1 MQDKKQTSA
10 KIHLIF
16 STLLLALA
24 IVAEFYTMVNY
35 PAQYLPIALFA
46 ILMLIFLNIAVNSV
60 FTIKLAGEKRRDEQ
74 YESILKSE
82 KASYLLLKKYFEEI
96 DDKIDILQASA
107 KVPTEEIVTAQK
119 GVAKAVIS
127 KNRENAEA
135 IIASN
140 DQVMDKITEF
150 EDRLSN
156 NNGELI
162 SEQKDISS
170 DAVTQLIMKQQELV
184 EDIKDME
191 IRLNQA
197 IMQTQQI
204 ISSQPVQ
211 LTADVNVPTQPV
223 TVQMTGMPV
232 MTAPAPA
239 PMQEPAVQTAVQT
252 PVQMESAEVSD
263 DDLIIDSFAEE
274 ELVDPVVEEIEEQ
287 EIIEESVIDS
297 EPEVV
302 AEERV
307 IDSEPEVVAEEL
319 VIDSEPEV
327 VVDEPVMDNEPEVV
341 VDEPVMDSE
350 PEVVVDE
357 PVVDS
362 EPEAATESAV
372 EEVSPMPDLFDPN
385 KKLSPE
391 EIAAMFANADSV
403 SAPEAVEEPVVDSE
417 PEIVAEPAVE
427 EASPMP
433 DLSDPNKK
441 LSPEEIAAMFANADS
456 VSAPE
461 AVEEPVVD
469 SEPEIVAEPAV
480 EEASPMPDLSD
491 PNKKLSQEEIAAIF
505 ANADDSMSEPA
516 DEPVAA
522 SEPEIP
528 PMPDLSDPNK
538 KLSEDEIAALIANL

>member
-24 IVAEFYTMVNY
+24 LVAEFYTMVNY

-46 ILMLIFLNIAVNSV
+46 VLMLIFLNIAVNSV

-239 PMQEPAVQTAVQT
+239 QEPAVQAAVQTPVQT
-252 PVQMESAEVSD
+252 PVQMEGAEVSD

-274 ELVDPVVEEIEEQ
+274 ELVDPVVEEIEEP
-287 EIIEESVIDS
+287 EVIEEPVIDS

-302 AEERV
+302 AEEPV
-307 IDSEPEVVAEEL
+307 IDSEPEVVAEES
-319 VIDSEPEV
+319 VVDSGPEV
-327 VVDEPVMDNEPEVV
+327 VAEEPVIDG
-341 VDEPVMDSE
+341 E

-362 EPEAATESAV
+362 EPEASTESAV
-372 EEVSPMPDLFDPN
+372 EEV
-385 KKLSPE
+385 
-391 EIAAMFANADSV
+391 
-403 SAPEAVEEPVVDSE
+403 
-417 PEIVAEPAVE
+417 
-427 EASPMP
+427 SPMP

-469 SEPEIVAEPAV
+469 SEPELVAEPAV
-480 EEASPMPDLSD
+480 EEVSPMPDLSD
-491 PNKKLSQEEIAAIF
+491 PNKKLSPEEIAAMFANADSVSAPEVVEEPVVDSEPEIVAEPAVEEVSPMSDLSEPNKKLSQEEITAIF
-505 ANADDSMSEPA
+505 ANADSMSEPA

-538 KLSEDEIAALIANL
+538 KLSDDEIAALIANL

>member
-24 IVAEFYTMVNY
+24 LVAEFYTMVNY

-46 ILMLIFLNIAVNSV
+46 VLMLIFLNIAVNSV
-60 FTIKLAGEKRRDEQ
+60 FAIKLAGEKRRDEQ

-239 PMQEPAVQTAVQT
+239 PMQEPAVQAAVQT

-274 ELVDPVVEEIEEQ
+274 ELVDPAVEEIEEP
-287 EIIEESVIDS
+287 EVIEE
-297 EPEVV
+297 P
-302 AEERV
+302 V

-327 VVDEPVMDNEPEVV
+327 VVDEPVVDSEPEVV

-350 PEVVVDE
+350 PE
-357 PVVDS
+357 
-362 EPEAATESAV
+362 
-372 EEVSPMPDLFDPN
+372 
-385 KKLSPE
+385 
-391 EIAAMFANADSV
+391 
-403 SAPEAVEEPVVDSE
+403 
-417 PEIVAEPAVE
+417 IVAEPAAE
-427 EASPMP
+427 EVPPMP

-461 AVEEPVVD
+461 AVEEAVVD

-480 EEASPMPDLSD
+480 EEVSPMSDLSE
-491 PNKKLSQEEIAAIF
+491 PNKKLSQEEITAIF
-505 ANADDSMSEPA
+505 ANADSMSEPA

-522 SEPEIP
+522 SKPEIP

-538 KLSEDEIAALIANL
+538 KLSDDEIAALIANL

>member
-239 PMQEPAVQTAVQT
+239 PMQEPAVQAAVQT

-327 VVDEPVMDNEPEVV
+327 VVDEPVMD
-341 VDEPVMDSE
+341 SE

-362 EPEAATESAV
+362 EPEAATEPAV
-372 EEVSPMPDLFDPN
+372 EEV
-385 KKLSPE
+385 
-391 EIAAMFANADSV
+391 
-403 SAPEAVEEPVVDSE
+403 
-417 PEIVAEPAVE
+417 
-427 EASPMP
+427 SPMP

-461 AVEEPVVD
+461 EVEEPVVD

-480 EEASPMPDLSD
+480 EEVSPMPDLPD

-538 KLSEDEIAALIANL
+538 KLSDDEIAALIANL

>member
-16 STLLLALA
+16 STLLLALVL
-24 IVAEFYTMVNY
+24 VAEFYTMVNY

-232 MTAPAPA
+232 MTAPAP
-239 PMQEPAVQTAVQT
+239 MQEPAVQTAVQT

-302 AEERV
+302 AEEPV

-357 PVVDS
+357 P
-362 EPEAATESAV
+362 EAATESAV
-372 EEVSPMPDLFDPN
+372 EEV
-385 KKLSPE
+385 
-391 EIAAMFANADSV
+391 
-403 SAPEAVEEPVVDSE
+403 
-417 PEIVAEPAVE
+417 
-427 EASPMP
+427 SPMP

-456 VSAPE
+456 VSVPE
-461 AVEEPVVD
+461 EVEEPVVD

-538 KLSEDEIAALIANL
+538 KLSDDEIAALIANL

>member
-184 EDIKDME
+184 EDIKNME

-252 PVQMESAEVSD
+252 PAQMESAEVSD

-302 AEERV
+302 AEEPFIDSEPEAV
-307 IDSEPEVVAEEL
+307 AEEPFIDSEPEVVAE
-319 VIDSEPEV
+319 P
-327 VVDEPVMDNEPEVV
+327 VVDSEPEVV

-362 EPEAATESAV
+362 EPEAAT
-372 EEVSPMPDLFDPN
+372 
-385 KKLSPE
+385 
-391 EIAAMFANADSV
+391 
-403 SAPEAVEEPVVDSE
+403 
-417 PEIVAEPAVE
+417 EPAVE

-461 AVEEPVVD
+461 EVEEPVVD

-480 EEASPMPDLSD
+480 EEVSPMPDLSD

-538 KLSEDEIAALIANL
+538 KLSDDEIAALIANL

>member
-16 STLLLALA
+16 SILLLALA
-24 IVAEFYTMVNY
+24 LVAEFYTMVNY

-46 ILMLIFLNIAVNSV
+46 VLMLIFLNIAVNSV

-239 PMQEPAVQTAVQT
+239 PMQEPAVQAAVQTPVQT
-252 PVQMESAEVSD
+252 PVQMESAEVGD
-263 DDLIIDSFAEE
+263 DDLIIDSFAED
-274 ELVDPVVEEIEEQ
+274 ELVDPVVEEIEEP
-287 EIIEESVIDS
+287 EVIEEPVIDS

-302 AEERV
+302 AEEPV
-307 IDSEPEVVAEEL
+307 IDSEPEVVAEESVVDSEPEVVAEEP
-319 VIDSEPEV
+319 VIDGEPEV
-327 VVDEPVMDNEPEVV
+327 VVDEPVV
-341 VDEPVMDSE
+341 DSE

-362 EPEAATESAV
+362 EPEAST
-372 EEVSPMPDLFDPN
+372 
-385 KKLSPE
+385 
-391 EIAAMFANADSV
+391 
-403 SAPEAVEEPVVDSE
+403 
-417 PEIVAEPAVE
+417 EPAAE
-427 EASPMP
+427 EASPM
-433 DLSDPNKK
+433 SD
-441 LSPEEIAAMFANADS
+441 
-456 VSAPE
+456 VSE
-461 AVEEPVVD
+461 
-469 SEPEIVAEPAV
+469 
-480 EEASPMPDLSD
+480 

-505 ANADDSMSEPA
+505 ANADSMSEPA

-538 KLSEDEIAALIANL
+538 KLSDDEIAALIANL

>member
-302 AEERV
+302 AEE
-307 IDSEPEVVAEEL
+307 L
-319 VIDSEPEV
+319 VIDS
-327 VVDEPVMDNEPEVV
+327 EPEVV

-362 EPEAATESAV
+362 EPEAATEPAV
-372 EEVSPMPDLFDPN
+372 EEV
-385 KKLSPE
+385 
-391 EIAAMFANADSV
+391 
-403 SAPEAVEEPVVDSE
+403 
-417 PEIVAEPAVE
+417 
-427 EASPMP
+427 SPMP

-461 AVEEPVVD
+461 EVEEPVVD

-480 EEASPMPDLSD
+480 EEVSPMPDLPD

-538 KLSEDEIAALIANL
+538 KLSDDEIAALIANL

>member
-46 ILMLIFLNIAVNSV
+46 VLMLIFLNIAVNSV

-232 MTAPAPA
+232 MTAPAP
-239 PMQEPAVQTAVQT
+239 MQEPAVQTAVQT

-302 AEERV
+302 AEE
-307 IDSEPEVVAEEL
+307 L
-319 VIDSEPEV
+319 VIDS
-327 VVDEPVMDNEPEVV
+327 EPEVV

-372 EEVSPMPDLFDPN
+372 EEVSPMPDL
-385 KKLSPE
+385 
-391 EIAAMFANADSV
+391 
-403 SAPEAVEEPVVDSE
+403 
-417 PEIVAEPAVE
+417 
-427 EASPMP
+427 
-433 DLSDPNKK
+433 SDPNKK

-461 AVEEPVVD
+461 EVEEPVVD

-480 EEASPMPDLSD
+480 EEVSPMPDLPD

-538 KLSEDEIAALIANL
+538 KLSDDEIAALIANL

>member
-24 IVAEFYTMVNY
+24 LVAEFYTMVNY

-302 AEERV
+302 AEEQV

-372 EEVSPMPDLFDPN
+372 EEVSPMPDLPDPN

-403 SAPEAVEEPVVDSE
+403 SAPEEVEEPVVDSE

-427 EASPMP
+427 EVSPMP
-433 DLSDPNKK
+433 DLP
-441 LSPEEIAAMFANADS
+441 
-456 VSAPE
+456 
-461 AVEEPVVD
+461 
-469 SEPEIVAEPAV
+469 
-480 EEASPMPDLSD
+480 D

-538 KLSEDEIAALIANL
+538 KLSDDEIAALIANL

>member
-46 ILMLIFLNIAVNSV
+46 VLMLIFLNIAVNSV

-232 MTAPAPA
+232 MTAPAP
-239 PMQEPAVQTAVQT
+239 MQEPAVQT

-302 AEERV
+302 AEEPV
-307 IDSEPEVVAEEL
+307 IDSEPEIVDEPVM
-319 VIDSEPEV
+319 DSEPEV
-327 VVDEPVMDNEPEVV
+327 VVDEPVMDSEPEVV

-372 EEVSPMPDLFDPN
+372 EEVSPM
-385 KKLSPE
+385 S
-391 EIAAMFANADSV
+391 
-403 SAPEAVEEPVVDSE
+403 
-417 PEIVAEPAVE
+417 
-427 EASPMP
+427 

-461 AVEEPVVD
+461 EVEEPVVD

-480 EEASPMPDLSD
+480 EEVSPMPDLPD

-505 ANADDSMSEPA
+505 ANADSVSEPA

-538 KLSEDEIAALIANL
+538 KLSDDEIAALIANL

>member
-24 IVAEFYTMVNY
+24 LVAEFYTMVNY

-46 ILMLIFLNIAVNSV
+46 VLMLIFLNIAVNSA

-239 PMQEPAVQTAVQT
+239 PMQEPAVQAAVQTPVQT

-274 ELVDPVVEEIEEQ
+274 ELVDPVVEEIEE
-287 EIIEESVIDS
+287 
-297 EPEVV
+297 P
-302 AEERV
+302 V

-327 VVDEPVMDNEPEVV
+327 VVDEPVVDSEPEVV

-357 PVVDS
+357 PV
-362 EPEAATESAV
+362 
-372 EEVSPMPDLFDPN
+372 M
-385 KKLSPE
+385 
-391 EIAAMFANADSV
+391 
-403 SAPEAVEEPVVDSE
+403 DSE
-417 PEIVAEPAVE
+417 PEIVAESAAE
-427 EASPMP
+427 EVPPMP

-480 EEASPMPDLSD
+480 EEVSPMSDLSE
-491 PNKKLSQEEIAAIF
+491 PNKKLSQEEITAIF
-505 ANADDSMSEPA
+505 ANADSMSEPA

-538 KLSEDEIAALIANL
+538 KLSDDEIAALIANL

>member
-232 MTAPAPA
+232 MTAPAP
-239 PMQEPAVQTAVQT
+239 MQEPAVQAAVQT

-302 AEERV
+302 AEE
-307 IDSEPEVVAEEL
+307 L

-327 VVDEPVMDNEPEVV
+327 VVDEPVMDSEPEVV

-362 EPEAATESAV
+362 EPEAATEPAV
-372 EEVSPMPDLFDPN
+372 EEV
-385 KKLSPE
+385 
-391 EIAAMFANADSV
+391 
-403 SAPEAVEEPVVDSE
+403 
-417 PEIVAEPAVE
+417 
-427 EASPMP
+427 SPMP

-456 VSAPE
+456 VSVPE

-480 EEASPMPDLSD
+480 EEVSPMPDLPD
-491 PNKKLSQEEIAAIF
+491 QNKKLSQEEIAAIF
-505 ANADDSMSEPA
+505 ANADSVSEPA

-538 KLSEDEIAALIANL
+538 KLSDDEIAALIANL

>member
-372 EEVSPMPDLFDPN
+372 EEVSPMPDL
-385 KKLSPE
+385 
-391 EIAAMFANADSV
+391 
-403 SAPEAVEEPVVDSE
+403 
-417 PEIVAEPAVE
+417 
-427 EASPMP
+427 
-433 DLSDPNKK
+433 SDPNKK

-461 AVEEPVVD
+461 EVEEPVVD

-480 EEASPMPDLSD
+480 EEVSPMPD

-505 ANADDSMSEPA
+505 ANADSMSEPA

-538 KLSEDEIAALIANL
+538 KLSDDEIAALIANL

>member
-46 ILMLIFLNIAVNSV
+46 VLMLIFLNIAVNSA

-239 PMQEPAVQTAVQT
+239 PMQEPAVQAAVQT
-252 PVQMESAEVSD
+252 PVQAPVQMESAEVSD

-274 ELVDPVVEEIEEQ
+274 ELMDPVVEEIEEP
-287 EIIEESVIDS
+287 EVIEE
-297 EPEVV
+297 P
-302 AEERV
+302 
-307 IDSEPEVVAEEL
+307 

-327 VVDEPVMDNEPEVV
+327 VVEEPVVDSEPEVVVEEPVMDSEQELVAEELVIDSEPEVV

-362 EPEAATESAV
+362 EPEV
-372 EEVSPMPDLFDPN
+372 VVD
-385 KKLSPE
+385 
-391 EIAAMFANADSV
+391 
-403 SAPEAVEEPVVDSE
+403 EPVVDSE
-417 PEIVAEPAVE
+417 PDIVAEPAAE
-427 EASPMP
+427 EVPPMP

-480 EEASPMPDLSD
+480 EEVSPMSDLSE
-491 PNKKLSQEEIAAIF
+491 PNKKLSQEEITAIF
-505 ANADDSMSEPA
+505 ANADSMSEPA

-538 KLSEDEIAALIANL
+538 KLSDDEIAALIANL

>member
-24 IVAEFYTMVNY
+24 LVAEFYTMVNY

-46 ILMLIFLNIAVNSV
+46 VLMLIFLNIAVNSA

-239 PMQEPAVQTAVQT
+239 PMQEPAVQAAVQT

-274 ELVDPVVEEIEEQ
+274 ELVDPVVEEIEEP
-287 EIIEESVIDS
+287 EVIEE
-297 EPEVV
+297 P
-302 AEERV
+302 V

-327 VVDEPVMDNEPEVV
+327 VVDEPVMDSEPEVV

-357 PVVDS
+357 PV
-362 EPEAATESAV
+362 
-372 EEVSPMPDLFDPN
+372 M
-385 KKLSPE
+385 
-391 EIAAMFANADSV
+391 
-403 SAPEAVEEPVVDSE
+403 DSE
-417 PEIVAEPAVE
+417 PEIVAEPAAE
-427 EASPMP
+427 EVPPMP

-480 EEASPMPDLSD
+480 EEVSPMSDLSE
-491 PNKKLSQEEIAAIF
+491 PNKKLSQEEITAIF
-505 ANADDSMSEPA
+505 ANADSMSEPA

-538 KLSEDEIAALIANL
+538 KLSDDEIAALIANL

>member
-24 IVAEFYTMVNY
+24 LVAEFYTMVNY

-46 ILMLIFLNIAVNSV
+46 VLMLIFLNIAVNSV

-239 PMQEPAVQTAVQT
+239 QEPAVQAAVQT
-252 PVQMESAEVSD
+252 PVQMEGAEVSD

-274 ELVDPVVEEIEEQ
+274 ELVDPVVEEIEEP
-287 EIIEESVIDS
+287 EVIEEPVIDS

-302 AEERV
+302 AEEPV
-307 IDSEPEVVAEEL
+307 IDSEPEVVAEES
-319 VIDSEPEV
+319 VVDSGPEV
-327 VVDEPVMDNEPEVV
+327 VAEEPVIDG
-341 VDEPVMDSE
+341 E

-362 EPEAATESAV
+362 EPEASTESAV
-372 EEVSPMPDLFDPN
+372 EEV
-385 KKLSPE
+385 
-391 EIAAMFANADSV
+391 
-403 SAPEAVEEPVVDSE
+403 
-417 PEIVAEPAVE
+417 
-427 EASPMP
+427 SPMP

-480 EEASPMPDLSD
+480 EEVSPMSDLSE
-491 PNKKLSQEEIAAIF
+491 PNKKLSQEEITAIF
-505 ANADDSMSEPA
+505 ANADSMSEPA

-538 KLSEDEIAALIANL
+538 KLSDDEIAALIANL

>member
-46 ILMLIFLNIAVNSV
+46 VLMLIFLNIAVNSV

-302 AEERV
+302 AEEPV

-341 VDEPVMDSE
+341 VDEPV
-350 PEVVVDE
+350 
-357 PVVDS
+357 VDS

-372 EEVSPMPDLFDPN
+372 EEV
-385 KKLSPE
+385 
-391 EIAAMFANADSV
+391 
-403 SAPEAVEEPVVDSE
+403 
-417 PEIVAEPAVE
+417 
-427 EASPMP
+427 SPMP

-480 EEASPMPDLSD
+480 EEVSPMPDLPD

-505 ANADDSMSEPA
+505 ANADSVSEPA

-522 SEPEIP
+522 NEPEIP

-538 KLSEDEIAALIANL
+538 KLSDDEIAALIANL

>member
-16 STLLLALA
+16 ATLLLALA

-184 EDIKDME
+184 EDIKNME

-302 AEERV
+302 AEEPV

-372 EEVSPMPDLFDPN
+372 EEVSPMPDL
-385 KKLSPE
+385 
-391 EIAAMFANADSV
+391 
-403 SAPEAVEEPVVDSE
+403 
-417 PEIVAEPAVE
+417 
-427 EASPMP
+427 
-433 DLSDPNKK
+433 SDPNKK

-480 EEASPMPDLSD
+480 EEVSPMPDLSD

-538 KLSEDEIAALIANL
+538 KLSDDEIAALIANL

>member
-239 PMQEPAVQTAVQT
+239 PMQEPAVQAAVQT

-327 VVDEPVMDNEPEVV
+327 VVDEPVMD
-341 VDEPVMDSE
+341 SE
-350 PEVVVDE
+350 PEVVVD
-357 PVVDS
+357 

-372 EEVSPMPDLFDPN
+372 EEV
-385 KKLSPE
+385 
-391 EIAAMFANADSV
+391 
-403 SAPEAVEEPVVDSE
+403 
-417 PEIVAEPAVE
+417 
-427 EASPMP
+427 SPMP

-480 EEASPMPDLSD
+480 EEVSPMPDLSD
-491 PNKKLSQEEIAAIF
+491 PNKKLSPEEIAAMFANADSVSAPEAVEEPVVDSEPEIVAEPAVEEVSPMPDLPDQNKKLSQEEIAAIF

-538 KLSEDEIAALIANL
+538 KLSDDEIAALIANL

>member
-239 PMQEPAVQTAVQT
+239 PMQEPAVQAAVQT

-302 AEERV
+302 AEESVIDSEPEIVAEERVIDSEPEVVAEERV

-341 VDEPVMDSE
+341 VDEPV
-350 PEVVVDE
+350 
-357 PVVDS
+357 VDS
-362 EPEAATESAV
+362 EPEIATESAV
-372 EEVSPMPDLFDPN
+372 EEV
-385 KKLSPE
+385 
-391 EIAAMFANADSV
+391 
-403 SAPEAVEEPVVDSE
+403 
-417 PEIVAEPAVE
+417 
-427 EASPMP
+427 SPMP

-461 AVEEPVVD
+461 EVEEPVVD

-480 EEASPMPDLSD
+480 EEVPPMPDLPD

-538 KLSEDEIAALIANL
+538 KLSDDEIAALIANL

>member
-232 MTAPAPA
+232 MTAPAP
-239 PMQEPAVQTAVQT
+239 MQEPAVQAAVQT

-302 AEERV
+302 AEEPV
-307 IDSEPEVVAEEL
+307 IDSEPE
-319 VIDSEPEV
+319 I
-327 VVDEPVMDNEPEVV
+327 VDEPVMDSEPEVV

-350 PEVVVDE
+350 PEVVAEEPVIDSEPEVVVDE
-357 PVVDS
+357 PVMDS
-362 EPEAATESAV
+362 EPEIVAEPAVEEVSPMPDTSDPNKKLSPEEIAAMFANADSTASEPAV
-372 EEVSPMPDLFDPN
+372 EEVSPMPDLPDPN

-403 SAPEAVEEPVVDSE
+403 SAPEEVEEPVVDSE

-427 EASPMP
+427 EVSPMP
-433 DLSDPNKK
+433 DL
-441 LSPEEIAAMFANADS
+441 
-456 VSAPE
+456 
-461 AVEEPVVD
+461 
-469 SEPEIVAEPAV
+469 
-480 EEASPMPDLSD
+480 PDQ
-491 PNKKLSQEEIAAIF
+491 NKKLSQEEIAAIF
-505 ANADDSMSEPA
+505 ANADSVSEPA

-538 KLSEDEIAALIANL
+538 KLSDDEIAALIANL

>member
-239 PMQEPAVQTAVQT
+239 PMQESAVQAAVQA

-274 ELVDPVVEEIEEQ
+274 ELVDPVVEEIEEL
-287 EIIEESVIDS
+287 EVIEEPVIDS

-341 VDEPVMDSE
+341 VDEPV
-350 PEVVVDE
+350 
-357 PVVDS
+357 
-362 EPEAATESAV
+362 
-372 EEVSPMPDLFDPN
+372 
-385 KKLSPE
+385 
-391 EIAAMFANADSV
+391 
-403 SAPEAVEEPVVDSE
+403 VDSE
-417 PEIVAEPAVE
+417 PEIATEPAVE
-427 EASPMP
+427 EVSPMP

-461 AVEEPVVD
+461 EVEEPVVD
-469 SEPEIVAEPAV
+469 SEPEIVVEPAV
-480 EEASPMPDLSD
+480 EEVSPIPDLPD

-538 KLSEDEIAALIANL
+538 KLSDDEIAALIANL

>member
-24 IVAEFYTMVNY
+24 LVAEFYTMVNY

-46 ILMLIFLNIAVNSV
+46 VLMLIFLNIAVNSV

-239 PMQEPAVQTAVQT
+239 PMQEPAVQAAVKTPVQT

-287 EIIEESVIDS
+287 GIIEESVIDS

-327 VVDEPVMDNEPEVV
+327 VVDEPVMD
-341 VDEPVMDSE
+341 SE

-372 EEVSPMPDLFDPN
+372 EEVSPMPDL
-385 KKLSPE
+385 
-391 EIAAMFANADSV
+391 
-403 SAPEAVEEPVVDSE
+403 
-417 PEIVAEPAVE
+417 
-427 EASPMP
+427 
-433 DLSDPNKK
+433 SDPNKK

-461 AVEEPVVD
+461 EVEEPVVD

-480 EEASPMPDLSD
+480 EEVSPMPDLPD

-505 ANADDSMSEPA
+505 ANADSVSEPA

-538 KLSEDEIAALIANL
+538 KLSDDEIAALIANL

>member
-10 KIHLIF
+10 KIHFIF

-24 IVAEFYTMVNY
+24 LVAEFYTVVNY
-35 PAQYLPIALFA
+35 PEQYLAIALFA
-46 ILMLIFLNIAVNSV
+46 VLMLIFLNIAVNSV
-60 FTIKLAGEKRRDEQ
+60 FTIKIAREKRIDEQ
-74 YESILKSE
+74 YDSILKSE
-82 KASYLLLKKYFEEI
+82 KASYLMLKKYFEEI

-107 KVPTEEIVTAQK
+107 KVPTEEIVTTQK

-140 DQVMDKITEF
+140 DQVMDKIAEF
-150 EDRLSN
+150 EDKLSN

-223 TVQMTGMPV
+223 TVQMTGVPV
-232 MTAPAPA
+232 MTAPAP
-239 PMQEPAVQTAVQT
+239 MQESGVQTPVQA

-274 ELVDPVVEEIEEQ
+274 EFVDPIVEEIEGLEDVEEPVIDSKP
-287 EIIEESVIDS
+287 EIVEESVV
-297 EPEVV
+297 E
-302 AEERV
+302 
-307 IDSEPEVVAEEL
+307 
-319 VIDSEPEV
+319 
-327 VVDEPVMDNEPEVV
+327 
-341 VDEPVMDSE
+341 EPVMDSE
-350 PEVVVDE
+350 PDVVAEEPDVVVDEPIVDSEPDVVIDESVVDSEPDIVADE

-362 EPEAATESAV
+362 EPEVVAEPAAE
-372 EEVSPMPDLFDPN
+372 EEVPPMPDLSDPN
-385 KKLSPE
+385 KQLSPD
-391 EIAAMFANADSV
+391 EIAAMFANADSIAEP
-403 SAPEAVEEPVVDSE
+403 APEAVEEPVVDSE
-417 PEIVAEPAVE
+417 PEVIAEPAAE
-427 EASPMP
+427 EVPPMP

-441 LSPEEIAAMFANADS
+441 LSP
-456 VSAPE
+456 
-461 AVEEPVVD
+461 
-469 SEPEIVAEPAV
+469 
-480 EEASPMPDLSD
+480 
-491 PNKKLSQEEIAAIF
+491 
-505 ANADDSMSEPA
+505 
-516 DEPVAA
+516 
-522 SEPEIP
+522 
-528 PMPDLSDPNK
+528 
-538 KLSEDEIAALIANL
+538 DEIAALIANL

>member
-24 IVAEFYTMVNY
+24 LVAEFYTMVNY

-46 ILMLIFLNIAVNSV
+46 VLMLIFLNIAVNSV

-232 MTAPAPA
+232 MTAPA
-239 PMQEPAVQTAVQT
+239 QEPAVQAAVQT
-252 PVQMESAEVSD
+252 PVQMEGAEVSD
-263 DDLIIDSFAEE
+263 DDPIIDSFAEE
-274 ELVDPVVEEIEEQ
+274 ELVDPVVEEIEEP
-287 EIIEESVIDS
+287 EVIEEPVIDS

-302 AEERV
+302 AEEPV
-307 IDSEPEVVAEEL
+307 IDSEPEVVVEEPVMDSEQELVAEEL

-327 VVDEPVMDNEPEVV
+327 VVDEPLMDSEPEVV

-350 PEVVVDE
+350 PE
-357 PVVDS
+357 
-362 EPEAATESAV
+362 
-372 EEVSPMPDLFDPN
+372 
-385 KKLSPE
+385 
-391 EIAAMFANADSV
+391 
-403 SAPEAVEEPVVDSE
+403 
-417 PEIVAEPAVE
+417 IVAEPAVE
-427 EASPMP
+427 EVPPMP

-480 EEASPMPDLSD
+480 EEASPMSD
-491 PNKKLSQEEIAAIF
+491 VSEPNKKLSQEEITAIF
-505 ANADDSMSEPA
+505 ANADSMSEPA

-538 KLSEDEIAALIANL
+538 KLSDDEIAALIANL

>member
-239 PMQEPAVQTAVQT
+239 PMQEPAVQAAVQT

-327 VVDEPVMDNEPEVV
+327 VVDEPVMD
-341 VDEPVMDSE
+341 SE
-350 PEVVVDE
+350 PEVVVD
-357 PVVDS
+357 

-372 EEVSPMPDLFDPN
+372 EEV
-385 KKLSPE
+385 
-391 EIAAMFANADSV
+391 
-403 SAPEAVEEPVVDSE
+403 
-417 PEIVAEPAVE
+417 
-427 EASPMP
+427 SPMP

-480 EEASPMPDLSD
+480 EEVSPMPDLPD
-491 PNKKLSQEEIAAIF
+491 QNKKLSQEEIAAIF

-538 KLSEDEIAALIANL
+538 KLSDDEIAALIANL

>member
-184 EDIKDME
+184 EDIKNME

-239 PMQEPAVQTAVQT
+239 PMQEPAVQAAVQT
-252 PVQMESAEVSD
+252 PVQMEGAEVSD

-287 EIIEESVIDS
+287 EIIEESVIDSEPEVVAEESVIDSEPEIVAEERVIDS

-341 VDEPVMDSE
+341 VDEPV
-350 PEVVVDE
+350 
-357 PVVDS
+357 
-362 EPEAATESAV
+362 
-372 EEVSPMPDLFDPN
+372 
-385 KKLSPE
+385 
-391 EIAAMFANADSV
+391 
-403 SAPEAVEEPVVDSE
+403 VDSE

-427 EASPMP
+427 EVSPMP

-516 DEPVAA
+516 DEPVVA

-538 KLSEDEIAALIANL
+538 KLSDDEIAALIANL

>member
-24 IVAEFYTMVNY
+24 LVAEFYTMVNY

-46 ILMLIFLNIAVNSV
+46 VLMLIFLNIAVNSA

-239 PMQEPAVQTAVQT
+239 PMQEPAVQAAVQT

-274 ELVDPVVEEIEEQ
+274 ELVDPVVEEIEEP
-287 EIIEESVIDS
+287 EVIEEPVIDS
-297 EPEVV
+297 EPVM
-302 AEERV
+302 
-307 IDSEPEVVAEEL
+307 DSEQEVVAEEL

-327 VVDEPVMDNEPEVV
+327 VVDEPVMD
-341 VDEPVMDSE
+341 
-350 PEVVVDE
+350 
-357 PVVDS
+357 
-362 EPEAATESAV
+362 
-372 EEVSPMPDLFDPN
+372 
-385 KKLSPE
+385 
-391 EIAAMFANADSV
+391 
-403 SAPEAVEEPVVDSE
+403 SE
-417 PEIVAEPAVE
+417 PEIVAEPAAE
-427 EASPMP
+427 EVPPMP

-461 AVEEPVVD
+461 AVD
-469 SEPEIVAEPAV
+469 EPAV
-480 EEASPMPDLSD
+480 EEVSPMPDLPD

-505 ANADDSMSEPA
+505 ANADSMSEPA

-538 KLSEDEIAALIANL
+538 KLSDDEIAALIANL

>member
-24 IVAEFYTMVNY
+24 LVAEFYTMVNY

-46 ILMLIFLNIAVNSV
+46 VLMLIFLNIAVNSA

-239 PMQEPAVQTAVQT
+239 PMQEPAVQAAVQTPVQT

-274 ELVDPVVEEIEEQ
+274 ELVDPVVEEIEE
-287 EIIEESVIDS
+287 
-297 EPEVV
+297 P
-302 AEERV
+302 V

-327 VVDEPVMDNEPEVV
+327 VVDEPVVDSEPEVV

-357 PVVDS
+357 PVMDS
-362 EPEAATESAV
+362 EPEV
-372 EEVSPMPDLFDPN
+372 VVD
-385 KKLSPE
+385 
-391 EIAAMFANADSV
+391 
-403 SAPEAVEEPVVDSE
+403 EPVMDSEPEVVVDEPVMDSEPEVVVDEPVMDSE
-417 PEIVAEPAVE
+417 PEIVAESAAE
-427 EASPMP
+427 EVPPMP

-480 EEASPMPDLSD
+480 EEVSPMSDLSE
-491 PNKKLSQEEIAAIF
+491 PNKKLSQEEITAIF
-505 ANADDSMSEPA
+505 ANADSMSEPA

-538 KLSEDEIAALIANL
+538 KLSDDEIAALIANL

>member
-16 STLLLALA
+16 STLLLALVL
-24 IVAEFYTMVNY
+24 VAEFYTMVNY

-232 MTAPAPA
+232 MTAPAP
-239 PMQEPAVQTAVQT
+239 MQEPAVQTAVQT

-302 AEERV
+302 AEEPV

-362 EPEAATESAV
+362 EPEAATE
-372 EEVSPMPDLFDPN
+372 
-385 KKLSPE
+385 
-391 EIAAMFANADSV
+391 
-403 SAPEAVEEPVVDSE
+403 
-417 PEIVAEPAVE
+417 PAVE

-461 AVEEPVVD
+461 EVEEPVVDSEPEIVAEPVVEEVSPMPDLPDPNKKLSPEEIAAMFANADSVSVPEEVEEPVVD

-538 KLSEDEIAALIANL
+538 KLSDDEIAALIANL

>member
-24 IVAEFYTMVNY
+24 LVAEFYTMVNY

-307 IDSEPEVVAEEL
+307 IDSEPEIVAEERVIDSEPEVVAEEL

-327 VVDEPVMDNEPEVV
+327 AVDEPVMDN
-341 VDEPVMDSE
+341 E

-372 EEVSPMPDLFDPN
+372 EEVSPMPDLPDPN

-403 SAPEAVEEPVVDSE
+403 SAPEEVEEPVVDSE

-427 EASPMP
+427 EVSPMP

-461 AVEEPVVD
+461 EVEEPVVD

-480 EEASPMPDLSD
+480 EEVSPMPDLSD

-505 ANADDSMSEPA
+505 ANADSVSEPA

-538 KLSEDEIAALIANL
+538 KLSDDEIAALIANL

>member
-184 EDIKDME
+184 EDIKNME

-252 PVQMESAEVSD
+252 PAQMESAEVSD

-302 AEERV
+302 AEEPFIDSEPEAV
-307 IDSEPEVVAEEL
+307 AEEPFIDSEPEVVAE
-319 VIDSEPEV
+319 P
-327 VVDEPVMDNEPEVV
+327 VVDSEPEVV

-362 EPEAATESAV
+362 EPEAAT
-372 EEVSPMPDLFDPN
+372 
-385 KKLSPE
+385 
-391 EIAAMFANADSV
+391 
-403 SAPEAVEEPVVDSE
+403 
-417 PEIVAEPAVE
+417 EPAVE

-461 AVEEPVVD
+461 EVEEPVADSEPEIVAEPAVEEVSPMPDLSDPNKKLSPEEIAAMFANADSVSAPEEVEEPVVD

-538 KLSEDEIAALIANL
+538 KLSDDEIAALIANL

>member
-1 MQDKKQTSA
+1 MKFAKDIHGGRFNMQDKKQTSA

-239 PMQEPAVQTAVQT
+239 PMQEPAVQAAVQT

-327 VVDEPVMDNEPEVV
+327 VVDEPVMD
-341 VDEPVMDSE
+341 SE
-350 PEVVVDE
+350 PEVVVD
-357 PVVDS
+357 

-372 EEVSPMPDLFDPN
+372 EEV
-385 KKLSPE
+385 
-391 EIAAMFANADSV
+391 
-403 SAPEAVEEPVVDSE
+403 
-417 PEIVAEPAVE
+417 
-427 EASPMP
+427 SPMP

-456 VSAPE
+456 VSVPE

-480 EEASPMPDLSD
+480 EEVSPMPDLPD
-491 PNKKLSQEEIAAIF
+491 QNKKLSQEEIAAIF

-538 KLSEDEIAALIANL
+538 KLSDDEIAALIANL

>member
-24 IVAEFYTMVNY
+24 LVAEFYTMVNY

-46 ILMLIFLNIAVNSV
+46 VLMLIFLNIAVNSA

-232 MTAPAPA
+232 MTAPAP
-239 PMQEPAVQTAVQT
+239 MQEPAVQAAVQT

-274 ELVDPVVEEIEEQ
+274 ELVDPVVEEIEEP
-287 EIIEESVIDS
+287 EVIEEPVIDS
-297 EPEVV
+297 EPVM
-302 AEERV
+302 
-307 IDSEPEVVAEEL
+307 DSEQEVVAEEL

-327 VVDEPVMDNEPEVV
+327 VVDEPVMDSEPEEV

-362 EPEAATESAV
+362 EPDV
-372 EEVSPMPDLFDPN
+372 VVD
-385 KKLSPE
+385 
-391 EIAAMFANADSV
+391 
-403 SAPEAVEEPVVDSE
+403 EPVMDSE
-417 PEIVAEPAVE
+417 PEIVAEPAAE
-427 EASPMP
+427 EVPPMP

-461 AVEEPVVD
+461 AVEEP
-469 SEPEIVAEPAV
+469 AV
-480 EEASPMPDLSD
+480 EEVSPMPDLPD

-505 ANADDSMSEPA
+505 ANADSMSEPA

-538 KLSEDEIAALIANL
+538 KLSDDEIAALIANL

>member
-24 IVAEFYTMVNY
+24 LVAEFYTMVNY

-46 ILMLIFLNIAVNSV
+46 VLMLIFLNIAVNSV
-60 FTIKLAGEKRRDEQ
+60 FIIKLAGEKRRDEQ

-239 PMQEPAVQTAVQT
+239 PMQEPAVQAAVQT
-252 PVQMESAEVSD
+252 PVQAPVQMESAEVSD
-263 DDLIIDSFAEE
+263 DDLIIDSFAEK
-274 ELVDPVVEEIEEQ
+274 ELADPAVEEIEEP
-287 EIIEESVIDS
+287 EVIEE
-297 EPEVV
+297 P
-302 AEERV
+302 V

-327 VVDEPVMDNEPEVV
+327 VVDEPVVDSEPEVVVDEPVMDSEPEVVVDEPVMDSEPEVV

-362 EPEAATESAV
+362 EPG
-372 EEVSPMPDLFDPN
+372 
-385 KKLSPE
+385 
-391 EIAAMFANADSV
+391 
-403 SAPEAVEEPVVDSE
+403 
-417 PEIVAEPAVE
+417 IVAEPAAE
-427 EASPMP
+427 EVPPMP

-480 EEASPMPDLSD
+480 EEVSPMSDLSE
-491 PNKKLSQEEIAAIF
+491 PNKKLSQEEITAIF
-505 ANADDSMSEPA
+505 ANADSMSEPA

-538 KLSEDEIAALIANL
+538 KLSDDEIAALIANL

>member
-46 ILMLIFLNIAVNSV
+46 VLMLIFLNIAVNSV

-327 VVDEPVMDNEPEVV
+327 VVDEPVMDNEPKVV

-357 PVVDS
+357 PMVDS
-362 EPEAATESAV
+362 EPESAV
-372 EEVSPMPDLFDPN
+372 EEV
-385 KKLSPE
+385 
-391 EIAAMFANADSV
+391 
-403 SAPEAVEEPVVDSE
+403 
-417 PEIVAEPAVE
+417 
-427 EASPMP
+427 SPMP

-461 AVEEPVVD
+461 EVEEPVVD

-480 EEASPMPDLSD
+480 EEVSPMPDLSDPNKKLSPEEIAAMFANADSVSAPEEVEEPVVDSEPEIVAEPAVEEVSPMPDLPD

-538 KLSEDEIAALIANL
+538 KLSDDEIAALIANL

>member
-46 ILMLIFLNIAVNSV
+46 VLMLIFLNIAVNSV

-302 AEERV
+302 AEEPV

-319 VIDSEPEV
+319 VIDS
-327 VVDEPVMDNEPEVV
+327 EPEVV

-372 EEVSPMPDLFDPN
+372 EEVSPMPDL
-385 KKLSPE
+385 
-391 EIAAMFANADSV
+391 
-403 SAPEAVEEPVVDSE
+403 
-417 PEIVAEPAVE
+417 
-427 EASPMP
+427 
-433 DLSDPNKK
+433 SDPNKK

-461 AVEEPVVD
+461 EVEEPVVD

-480 EEASPMPDLSD
+480 EEVSPMPDLPD

-538 KLSEDEIAALIANL
+538 KLSDDEIAALIANL

>member
-46 ILMLIFLNIAVNSV
+46 VLMLIFLNIAVNSV

-302 AEERV
+302 AEEPV

-341 VDEPVMDSE
+341 VDEPV
-350 PEVVVDE
+350 
-357 PVVDS
+357 VDS

-372 EEVSPMPDLFDPN
+372 EEVSPMPDLSDPN

-391 EIAAMFANADSV
+391 EIVAMFANADSV

-427 EASPMP
+427 EVSPMP
-433 DLSDPNKK
+433 DLP
-441 LSPEEIAAMFANADS
+441 
-456 VSAPE
+456 
-461 AVEEPVVD
+461 
-469 SEPEIVAEPAV
+469 
-480 EEASPMPDLSD
+480 D

-505 ANADDSMSEPA
+505 ANADSVSEPA

-522 SEPEIP
+522 NEPEIP

-538 KLSEDEIAALIANL
+538 KLSDDEIAALIANL

>member
-232 MTAPAPA
+232 MTAPAP
-239 PMQEPAVQTAVQT
+239 MQEPAVQAAVQT

-302 AEERV
+302 AEE
-307 IDSEPEVVAEEL
+307 L
-319 VIDSEPEV
+319 VIDS
-327 VVDEPVMDNEPEVV
+327 EPEVV

-362 EPEAATESAV
+362 EPEAATEPAV
-372 EEVSPMPDLFDPN
+372 EEV
-385 KKLSPE
+385 
-391 EIAAMFANADSV
+391 
-403 SAPEAVEEPVVDSE
+403 
-417 PEIVAEPAVE
+417 
-427 EASPMP
+427 SPMP

-456 VSAPE
+456 VSVPE

-480 EEASPMPDLSD
+480 EEVSPMPDLPD
-491 PNKKLSQEEIAAIF
+491 QNKKLSQEEIAAIF
-505 ANADDSMSEPA
+505 ANADSVSEPA

-538 KLSEDEIAALIANL
+538 KLSDDEIAALIANL

>member
-232 MTAPAPA
+232 MTAPAP
-239 PMQEPAVQTAVQT
+239 MQEPAVQAAVQT

-327 VVDEPVMDNEPEVV
+327 VVDEPVMD
-341 VDEPVMDSE
+341 SE

-372 EEVSPMPDLFDPN
+372 EEV
-385 KKLSPE
+385 
-391 EIAAMFANADSV
+391 
-403 SAPEAVEEPVVDSE
+403 
-417 PEIVAEPAVE
+417 
-427 EASPMP
+427 SPMP

-480 EEASPMPDLSD
+480 EEVSPMPDLPD
-491 PNKKLSQEEIAAIF
+491 QNKKLSQEEIAAIF

-538 KLSEDEIAALIANL
+538 KLSDDEIAALIANL